1 MSTRTSKPRVVRQS
15 WAAYD
20 ALIEKAFAKHDTPP
34 ITPESTVHPLEPD
47 EVLDS
52 SLDPLWERVWELK
65 AKTLN
70 TIPSKVKSLEAAGK
84 KAPQQREGPG
94 LARGFVME
102 PIQEDGRSADVT
114 RVAATAPR
122 QEEEPTL
129 KRKARYVLDFTA
141 RQRAERIPRHLAPS
155 SRHLQTTDS

>member
-1 MSTRTSKPRVVRQS
+1 M
-15 WAAYD
+15 
-20 ALIEKAFAKHDTPP
+20 
-34 ITPESTVHPLEPD
+34 
-47 EVLDS
+47 
-52 SLDPLWERVWELK
+52 DPLWERVWELK

-84 KAPQQREGPG
+84 KAPQQREGPS

-129 KRKARYVLDFTA
+129 KRKAR
-141 RQRAERIPRHLAPS
+141 
-155 SRHLQTTDS
+155 